1 MITDDQPVPPPD
13 TSSRRGRRRGLLAG
27 IATTGLATA
36 AALIMVGVA
45 NATPAMPATPTILAA
60 AMSMST
66 TAGTHRCDDGPWKV
80 ADASV
85 EGAPAGFDA
94 GDIGRTYV
102 WHDGGGWHLRTTD
115 ARPGPHHYSGTIT
128 TSPGAR
134 FVDVAKVRLEPGDV
148 LFVDNHQ
155 VLHYAFTTFD
165 AIDGVNFR
173 VTACDSDRNHE
184 QLTFALQKNDHGDDP
199 ALIDLGVHRTH
210 PGADPFTAHRSV

>member
-1 MITDDQPVPPPD
+1 MIIDDQPVPPPD
-13 TSSRRGRRRGLLAG
+13 TSSRRRGPRRRLLVG
-27 IATTGLATA
+27 VATTALATA
-36 AALIMVGVA
+36 TALTMVGVA
-45 NATPAMPATPTILAA
+45 NAAPATPATPPISAA

-66 TAGTHRCDDGPWKV
+66 TAHRCDDGPWRV

-94 GDIGRTYV
+94 GDVGRTYV
-102 WHDGGGWHLRTTD
+102 WHDSDGWHLRTTD

-128 TSPGAR
+128 TSPGAK
-134 FVDVAKVRLEPGDV
+134 FVDVAKVRLEPGDK
-148 LFVDNHQ
+148 LFVDDHQ

-173 VTACDSDRNHE
+173 VSACDSDRSHE
-184 QLTFALQKNDHGDDP
+184 QLTFALQKNDRGDDP

-210 PGADPFTAHRSV
+210 PGTDPFTAHRSV